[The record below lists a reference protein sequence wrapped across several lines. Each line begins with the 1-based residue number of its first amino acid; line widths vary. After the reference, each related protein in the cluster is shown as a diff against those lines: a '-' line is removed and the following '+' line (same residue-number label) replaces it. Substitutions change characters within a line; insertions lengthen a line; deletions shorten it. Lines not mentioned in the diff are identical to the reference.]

1 MYNYKLLFKNID
13 LKIYIKHTYVCNTE
27 IHINAV
33 ENYPLFICKHLIVTN
48 EELIRKA
55 VLLPILLIH

>member
-1 MYNYKLLFKNID
+1 MYNYKLYD
-13 LKIYIKHTYVCNTE
+13 IYSTYICNTE

-48 EELIRKA
+48 EKLIRKT
-55 VLLPILLIH
+55 V